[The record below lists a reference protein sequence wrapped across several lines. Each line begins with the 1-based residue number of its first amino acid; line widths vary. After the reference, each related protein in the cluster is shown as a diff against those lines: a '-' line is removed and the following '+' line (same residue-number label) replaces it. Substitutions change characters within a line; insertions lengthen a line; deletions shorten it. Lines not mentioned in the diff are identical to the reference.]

1 MSEKRGRLIE
11 DLLAVGGAAQLI
23 ATALGFH
30 FGDEPG
36 SIYVSILVGVI
47 LVAPKTINRA
57 SAGAALTG
65 FTSGA
70 GKVKSFLT
78 STFPGRRKAQERA
91 EREDDQRG

>member
-36 SIYVSILVGVI
+36 SLGVSILVGVV

-57 SAGAALTG
+57 SAGKALTG
-65 FTSGA
+65 FVA
-70 GKVKSFLT
+70 AKDFLT
-78 STFPGRRKAQERA
+78 STFPGRRKPKKPDSSRWEQ
-91 EREDDQRG
+91 